1 MASELRVAKGAEM
14 TSTASKEF
22 AVPAKFSI
30 GENENCT
37 DIIFSIA
44 EKSPGKTVFR
54 TKQGSRW
61 APMRADEA
69 AAQIT
74 ALAKGLIASGVQ
86 PGDRVALLSR
96 TRVEWTLLDF
106 AIWASGAFTVPI
118 YDSSSGPQIE
128 WIMRDSGATTII
140 VEDDTHRAAFESV
153 EGLPNPVQV
162 FQIEGGDGP
171 GAIDQLAAAGADVP
185 DTEVTARRAT
195 VGSASPATLIYTS
208 GTTGRPKGCELS
220 HANMLSEVRGV
231 LEGNLRTMLGDDK
244 RLLMFLPLAH
254 VLARA
259 ITLVSIEAGVEVGFT
274 SDIPNL
280 VPEFAVFKPSLILS
294 VPRVFEKVFNTAQQ
308 KAHDDGKGKIFD
320 AAADIAVAYSEASQ
334 NGSAGLV
341 LKAKHAVFDK
351 LVYGKL
357 RAALG
362 GECEMAISGG
372 APLGARLGHFFSG
385 IGIPVYEG
393 YGLTETTAAF
403 SVNTPGE
410 VKIGTVGKPLA
421 GNAVRIA
428 EDGEVM
434 LHGGVVFGGYWQ
446 NPEATAASL
455 EDGWF
460 HTGDLGNVDG
470 DGFLTITGRKKEL
483 IVTAGGKNVSPAGL
497 EDVIRANPLVSQA
510 MVVGD
515 QKPFIAALVTVDPEA
530 FPAWKQRNGKPADAT
545 VADLVDDTDLRAEIQ
560 AAVDEANKTVSHAES
575 IKKFRILP
583 SDFSEETGEM
593 TPTMKVKRN
602 VVVDK
607 FADQIDAIYTR

>member
-1 MASELRVAKGAEM
+1 M

-22 AVPAKFSI
+22 AVPAKFTI
-30 GENENCT
+30 GDKDNCT

-44 EKSPGKTVFR
+44 AKTPRKTIFLVKR
-54 TKQGSRW
+54 GDTWQ
-61 APMRADEA
+61 PVRADEV

-74 ALAKGLIASGVQ
+74 ALAKGLIASGIG

-96 TRVEWTLLDF
+96 TRLEWTLLDF
-106 AIWASGAFTVPI
+106 AIWSAGAITVPI

-128 WIMRDSGATTII
+128 WIMRDSGASTII
-140 VEDDTHRAAFESV
+140 VEDDGHRATFESIG
-153 EGLPNPVQV
+153 ELPNPVQV
-162 FQIEGGDGP
+162 FQIDGDAGG
-171 GAIDQLAAAGADVP
+171 AVAQLTAAGADI
-185 DTEVTARRAT
+185 DDDEVTTRRAT
-195 VGSASPATLIYTS
+195 VGAADQATLIYTS
-208 GTTGRPKGCELS
+208 GTTGRPKGCELT

-294 VPRVFEKVFNTAQQ
+294 VPRVFEKVYNTAQQ

-320 AAADIAVAYSEASQ
+320 TAADTAVQYSEATQ
-334 NGSAGLV
+334 RGSVGLV

-351 LVYGKL
+351 LVYSKL

-362 GECEMAISGG
+362 GECELAISGG

-403 SVNTPGE
+403 SVNTPGA

-434 LHGGVVFGGYWQ
+434 LHGGVVFDGYWR
-446 NPEATAASL
+446 NPEATAGAL

-460 HTGDLGNVDG
+460 HTGDLGSVDSE
-470 DGFLTITGRKKEL
+470 GFLTITGRKKEL

-497 EDVIRANPLVSQA
+497 EDVIRANALVSQA

-515 QKPFIAALVTVDPEA
+515 QKPFIAALITIDPEA
-530 FPAWKQRNGKPADAT
+530 FPAWKERNGKPADAT
-545 VADLVDDTDLRAEIQ
+545 VADLVDDADLRAEIQ
-560 AAVDEANKTVSHAES
+560 GAIDEANKTVSHAEA

-583 SDFSEETGEM
+583 TDFSEESGEM
-593 TPTMKVKRN
+593 TPTLKVKRN

-607 FADQIDAIYTR
+607 FSDDIDAIYTK